1 MCSSDL
7 VTKSNMSVFTYKALD
22 TEGNE
27 RTGTIDAVN
36 LDVAI
41 VAIQRRGLVIS
52 NIESADKSASKFRG
66 RLDFFD
72 RIKNSDIVILSRQIT
87 TLFEAQVSALRAFQL
102 LASEARTPKIAEKLS
117 AVASD
122 IQGGST
128 ISTAL
133 SHHPDVFTVFYVN
146 MVRAGEESGKLDET
160 FAFLADYMDRN
171 YELTQKAR
179 NALIYPAFVMTTFII
194 VMVLMMTLV
203 VPNLAS
209 MLSDVGQELPFYTKI
224 VIAMSTFVSKYILL
238 IIILFVFLGVFLMR
252 YARTEAGRRALS
264 KARMQLPYI
273 GTVYQKL
280 FLSRLADNLSTML
293 RSGIQIL
300 RGIEITGTVV
310 GDPVY
315 EDVLKEVSS
324 DVKGGMPVSEAFRRH
339 PEIPGI
345 VVAMIKIGEETGN
358 MGSIL
363 ETMAKFYR
371 REVNNSINT
380 LVGLIEPFM
389 IVALAVG
396 VGVLLSSV
404 LIPIYNIASGF

>member
-1 MCSSDL
+1 
-7 VTKSNMSVFTYKALD
+7 MSVFSYKALD
-22 TEGNE
+22 ADGNE

-52 NIESADKSASKFRG
+52 TIEDADKSAPKFGG
-66 RLDFFD
+66 RLEFLD
-72 RIKNSDIVILSRQIT
+72 RIKNSDVVILSRQIT

-102 LASEARTPKIAEKLS
+102 LASEARTPKIAGKLN
-117 AVASD
+117 AIAND
-122 IQGGST
+122 IQSGSS

-133 SHHPDVFTVFYVN
+133 SHHPDVFTSFYVN
-146 MVRAGEESGKLDET
+146 MVRAGEEAGKLDET
-160 FAFLADYMDRN
+160 FSFLADYLDRN
-171 YELTQKAR
+171 YEITQKAR
-179 NALIYPAFVMTTFII
+179 NALIYPAFVMSTFII
-194 VMVLMMTLV
+194 VMMLMMTLV
-203 VPNLAS
+203 VPRLAG
-209 MLSDVGQELPFYTKI
+209 MLADVGQSVPIYTKI
-224 VIAMSTFVSKYILL
+224 VIGMSAFLSKYILL
-238 IIILFVFLGVFLMR
+238 VIVMLTFCGVFLVR
-252 YARTEAGRRALS
+252 YARTEAGSKTLS
-264 KARMQLPYI
+264 KARMQIPYI
-273 GTVYQKL
+273 GAVYQKL
-280 FLSRLADNLSTML
+280 FLSRLADNLATML
-293 RSGIQIL
+293 KSGIQIL

-324 DVKGGMPVSEAFRRH
+324 DVKGGMPVSDAFRRH
-339 PEIPGI
+339 HEIPGI

-371 REVNNSINT
+371 REVSTSIDT

-389 IVALAVG
+389 IVILAVG